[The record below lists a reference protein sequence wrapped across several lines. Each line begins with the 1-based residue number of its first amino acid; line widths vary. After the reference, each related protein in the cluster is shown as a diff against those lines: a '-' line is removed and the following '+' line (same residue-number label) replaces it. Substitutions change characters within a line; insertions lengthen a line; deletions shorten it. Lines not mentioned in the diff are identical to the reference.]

1 MIEYHQVQET
11 DQETEVGQLFR
22 VFDTEGTGLIG
33 SMLIT
38 FMILMDSKVYEN
50 YFGN

>member
-33 SMLIT
+33 SNAHH
-38 FMILMDSKVYEN
+38 FHDSYGLRKS
-50 YFGN
+50 FWK